1 MKKMKAAF
9 IGFTPHGLSFDET
22 FDCLK
27 KYHELGYAATEVGE
41 FLLSEGDPAENV
53 KRLESF
59 GMKALLHTLPRREEP
74 GFSLDM
80 VPEVIEK
87 CNQTGIR
94 WAATYAGC
102 VATYRFG
109 GRPDYPGYDEVMRE
123 LETLNAIAKEL
134 AKEGITLT
142 FHNHDAEFQTFY
154 QGKPTFYH
162 MVDNSEYL
170 KFEVDTGWAL
180 YGHFDPVEVLDYV
193 GDKLYAIH
201 VKDWT
206 YGNAVQTFP
215 GRPVD
220 ENKAQNA
227 MPHFTTP
234 GNGFL
239 PLRAILKK
247 ASEMGMEYAIIEQD
261 FTDILDNEN
270 ILRAAYLNMKETGFV
285 E

>member
-1 MKKMKAAF
+1 M
-9 IGFTPHGLSFDET
+9 
-22 FDCLK
+22 
-27 KYHELGYAATEVGE
+27 
-41 FLLSEGDPAENV
+41 
-53 KRLESF
+53 
-59 GMKALLHTLPRREEP
+59 
-74 GFSLDM
+74 
-80 VPEVIEK
+80 PEVVEK
-87 CNQTGIR
+87 CNKTGIR

-102 VATYRFG
+102 VGAYRFG
-109 GRPDYPGYDEVMRE
+109 MRDTYPGYDELMKE
-123 LETLNAIAKEL
+123 IETLNAIAKEL
-134 AKEGITLT
+134 AKEGIVLT

-154 QGKPTFYH
+154 QGKSAFYH

-180 YGHFDPVEVLDYV
+180 YGHFDPVEVLDHV
-193 GDKLYAIH
+193 GDKLHNIH

-206 YGNAVQTFP
+206 YGNAVQVFNIP
-215 GRPVD
+215 GMPVD

-239 PLRAILKK
+239 PLREVLRK
-247 ASEMGMEYAIIEQD
+247 ASDMGVEYAIVEQD

-270 ILRAAYLNMKETGFV
+270 ILRAAYLNMKETGYV